1 MKNVAVLTQDWTF
14 ALFFRPHPR
23 GFESSRVPSPGNLPS
38 QEQAPGHTRWKEMLM
53 PGGEPGG
60 RGRWAQLELTDALLS
75 DWYKQHP
82 TPYLVSLWSQRE
94 NGVFLAR
101 TTTYREMRSQCS
113 TQDRVRGMGK
123 NLLVAGPWWQNFA
136 ADLWLTSELEF
147 SLSE

>member
-1 MKNVAVLTQDWTF
+1 MKNVAVLTEDRTF
-14 ALFFRPHPR
+14 ALFFRPHPG
-23 GFESSRVPSPGNLPS
+23 GFDISRVPTPGICHPRRKKDYFPGVSPG
-38 QEQAPGHTRWKEMLM
+38 K
-53 PGGEPGG
+53 GGY
-60 RGRWAQLELTDALLS
+60 WAQLELTDALQS
-75 DWYKQHP
+75 DWYKPHP

-101 TTTYREMRSQCS
+101 ATTYREMRSQCN
-113 TQDRVRGMGK
+113 TQDRVRGMEK